1 MLIVLLTLVGFALIL
16 IDLLFIPGMLLLTA
30 GSIAILYSVYLNFLE
45 NGLLW
50 AALHLLACLA
60 VVPKLITTSLN
71 RIALKTEMP
80 KEDGYLGIPD
90 LKHLIGKTGTAFS
103 DLRPSGSV
111 ELELEGQKEL
121 MDCISEGGY
130 IEKGSPVIVREQR
143 GPSLVVAKS

>member
-1 MLIVLLTLVGFALIL
+1 MLTI
-16 IDLLFIPGMLLLTA
+16 
-30 GSIAILYSVYLNFLE
+30 GSIAILYSVYFNFIE
-45 NGLLW
+45 NGFLGSLTP
-50 AALHLLACLA
+50 ARLFSRCT
-60 VVPKLITTSLN
+60 KIITISLN

-130 IEKGSPVIVREQR
+130 IEKGR
-143 GPSLVVAKS
+143 